1 MKASKKELIYEGKGK
16 KMWSINE
23 NDGLLISEYKNSL
36 TAFNGVKKAE
46 QDGKG
51 ELNCKISTIIF
62 DLLTKNGIKTAL
74 VETLNETE
82 QLVKKCKIFPLEI
95 IARNVATGSLTKRLG
110 IKDGTK
116 LPFTLIEFCYKN
128 DDLGDPILN
137 DEHCLILNAVKDKSE
152 LEILKDIAR
161 KINEILVKFFAER
174 KLRLIDFKIELG
186 KDENGE
192 ILLCD
197 EISPDSCRFWD
208 ADTNQKLD
216 KDVFRQDLGNV
227 KVAYEEVLKRILS
240 KV

>member
-1 MKASKKELIYEGKGK
+1 MKATKKELIYEGKGK

-116 LPFTLIEFCYKN
+116 LPFTLIEFCYKD

-137 DEHCLILNAVKDKSE
+137 DEHCLILNAVKDQDE

-197 EISPDSCRFWD
+197 EISPDSCRVWD

-216 KDVFRQDLGNV
+216 KYVFRQDLGNV

-240 KV
+240 

>member
-1 MKASKKELIYEGKGK
+1 MKATKKALIYEGKGK

-116 LPFTLIEFCYKN
+116 LPFTLIEFCYKD

-137 DEHCLILNAVKDKSE
+137 DEHCLILNAVKDQDE

-240 KV
+240 

>member
-1 MKASKKELIYEGKGK
+1 MKATKKELIYEGKGK

-116 LPFTLIEFCYKN
+116 LPFTLIEFCYKD

-137 DEHCLILNAVKDKSE
+137 DEHCLILNAVKDQSE

-240 KV
+240 